1 MLDQR
6 HVSCEKPGEGR
17 MARGQEAA
25 PLEVMWY
32 KAWGLTEGKGWKKLH
47 LYFDT
52 EKDLKT
58 FHACVQN
65 SSDFPGIPSAVL
77 YIK

>member
-32 KAWGLTEGKGWKKLH
+32 KAWGLTEGKGWKSFIYILIQK
-47 LYFDT
+47 
-52 EKDLKT
+52 KILKPFT
-58 FHACVQN
+58 FVYKTVLIFQASPQL
-65 SSDFPGIPSAVL
+65 SSI
-77 YIK
+77 